1 MTFVKHSILLTVLFI
16 CLPLL
21 TRLLINRVNR
31 RVGIASVPIDLPFL
45 IQCVGLGIVFPLAAN
60 GAWELFT
67 SIGLSGQIARYLS
80 LGLIGGFY
88 GWFYALQDYVYAW
101 PAFFLG
107 LGGGLITAL
116 LYSLVPFNA
125 LTLALFAMTLTVL
138 PILAVEFPQ
147 GPIGRIIQAGQS
159 LLPLRG
165 YLR

>member
-1 MTFVKHSILLTVLFI
+1 MTFLKHSILLTVLFI

-21 TRLLINRVNR
+21 TRVLINRVNR
-31 RVGIASVPIDLPFL
+31 RVGMAGVPIDLPFL
-45 IQCVGLGIVFPLAAN
+45 LQCIGLGIIFPLAAN
-60 GAWELFT
+60 GGWEIFT
-67 SIGLSGQIARYLS
+67 AIGMPGQAARYLS

-88 GWFYALQDYVYAW
+88 GWFFALQDYVYPW
-101 PAFFLG
+101 PAAFLG
-107 LGGGLITAL
+107 VGGGLLTAF
-116 LYSLVPFNA
+116 LYTVVPFNSV
-125 LTLALFAMTLTVL
+125 TLALFAMTLTVL